1 MWTILLITLAAIF
14 KAVADTLDD
23 HFDTSIFRSKDP
35 LVWDANH
42 STVRKWWITNY
53 KPDPWHICNS
63 LMIVCLFACIVI
75 QQPFFIKIG
84 SFELE
89 MWGGFAFIL
98 YGVWFN
104 IVFEL
109 FYSKWLRK

>member
-1 MWTILLITLAAIF
+1 MWTLILITLAAIF

-23 HFDTSIFRSKDP
+23 HFDTSIFRSKNP

-63 LMIVCLFACIVI
+63 LMIVCFSVAIVVNDTD
-75 QQPFFIKIG
+75 FFCVPWWADLIG
-84 SFELE
+84 
-89 MWGGFAFIL
+89 I
-98 YGVWFN
+98 GVVFN
-104 IVFEL
+104 SVFEF